1 MTWYDKVS
9 MKPKLKSA
17 KESVII
23 LANKQDVM
31 DRLDSLSGF
40 AELKLVADKKWELS
54 PKDRLGYIKF
64 CAMNALRLACEDFDS
79 DYKEYFR
86 NPAVSDRFLKI
97 ITSVYL
103 QVWLKTD
110 PEAGRNIHAFY
121 THGYTAE
128 VVRITR
134 DCSNQGISPFSFS
147 RETLVRES
155 QKYQVID
162 DIILNQAK
170 AEHCYYKKS
179 KEEEKLTQQE
189 NYARK
194 IPWER
199 LCILSKMA
207 EGKLGIIDFLI
218 ERESPLIKGLRPE
231 SNQYLH
237 QCYQDYYDL
246 YQLLDPARKNTKHMT
261 DIEYVALAMMLQE
274 MEYSYRFHAAVMMAK
289 MVKSSYPSFDF
300 NCYKD
305 DLLLFWGRFAESDS
319 IRPMIINND
328 TDLVFEYTSH
338 DVLSYADEMHYL
350 CNCEKRR
357 SIGSGD
363 RPMEFL
369 ATMRNELLYE
379 HQALLYLFSIIPPRE
394 MPRWHEEDYRD
405 ARCFFE
411 KEYPIY
417 QVYQQACTE
426 DGTLDLGDIV
436 HKRKCDT
443 AYDNIRA
450 FLTWIIQTSRDE
462 ELYNQESPD
471 LKEIHDTLREFKNER
486 YTPRSKKRGRP
497 PKVK

>member
-9 MKPKLKSA
+9 MKPKSKSA
-17 KESVII
+17 KEGVMI
-23 LANKQDVM
+23 LANEQDVM
-31 DRLDSLSGF
+31 DRIGSLSVF
-40 AELKLVADKKWELS
+40 SRLKSVADEKWMFKS
-54 PKDRLGYIKF
+54 KDRLGYIKF
-64 CAMNALRLACEDFDS
+64 CAMSALHLASEDFDS
-79 DYKEYFR
+79 NYKKYFR
-86 NPAVSDRFLKI
+86 NPAVIDRFLKI

-121 THGYTAE
+121 IHGYAPE

-134 DCSNQGISPFSFS
+134 DGPNQRISPFRFS
-147 RETLVRES
+147 RDVLIRQS
-155 QKYQVID
+155 QKY
-162 DIILNQAK
+162 DIIDSVILKQAK
-170 AEHCYYKKS
+170 AEHSYYKKE
-179 KEEEKLTQQE
+179 KEEDQSTQQQD
-189 NYARK
+189 YAHK

-207 EGKLGIIDFLI
+207 ERKLGIIDFLT

-231 SNQYLH
+231 SNQHLH
-237 QCYQDYYDL
+237 ECYQDYYDL
-246 YQLLDPARKNTKHMT
+246 YQLLDPARKNTKDMT

-300 NCYKD
+300 DYYKD

-328 TDLVFEYTSH
+328 TDLVFEFTSH
-338 DVLSYADEMHYL
+338 DILSYADEMHYL
-350 CNCEKRR
+350 CNCEERR
-357 SIGSGD
+357 RTGSD
-363 RPMEFL
+363 NLPMEFL
-369 ATMRNELLYE
+369 VTMRNELLYE
-379 HQALLYLFSIIPPRE
+379 RQALLYLFSIIPPRE
-394 MPRWHEEDYRD
+394 MPGWNEEDYRD
-405 ARCFFE
+405 ARQFFE
-411 KEYPIY
+411 REYPIY

-462 ELYNQESPD
+462 ELYNQESPG
-471 LKEIHDTLREFKNER
+471 LKEIHDTLRKFTKKR
-486 YTPRSKKRGRP
+486 YTPKSTKKGRP